1 MDALIN
7 YKEKGYHIEKSV
19 VPISAHKEL
28 FFTYYDLAISL
39 IRRNKQIPLNFEI
52 KNIEDLIYPEDI
64 KHLDTLLLAI
74 LKFDDKLIGEIYDSM
89 SYCSNFLRVVS
100 STKIEEISREILELK
115 NYNTIYSF
123 MNRVL
128 IQIPRDQRRTY
139 GWHQEIFYTLPNTR
153 FVQAYCPIIRDVTIE
168 NGALEICKKSHKDGL
183 AKQTWNKPENRV
195 LQIIVDEKKVDKYEK
210 IRLPMKLGDFLFF
223 NPYLIHRS
231 GDNLT
236 KDEIRF
242 SLVTIWND
250 CSHAGWT
257 PPFPNFKSRTI
268 TPKENFEKLKRT
280 QIK

>member
-1 MDALIN
+1 MNALSN
-7 YKEKGYHIEKSV
+7 YKEKGYHIEKSL

-52 KNIEDLIYPEDI
+52 KNIEDLIYPNDV

-74 LKFDDKLIGEIYDSM
+74 LKFDDKLIGEIYDSI
-89 SYCSNFLRVVS
+89 SYCSSCLRLVGN
-100 STKIEEISREILELK
+100 TKIEEISREILELK
-115 NYNTIYSF
+115 NYSTIYSY
-123 MNRVL
+123 MNRIL
-128 IQIPRDQRRTY
+128 IQAPRDSRRTY
-139 GWHQEIFYTLPNTR
+139 DWHQELFYTIPNTR

-183 AKQTWNKPENRV
+183 VKQTWNEPKNRQV
-195 LQIIVDEKKVDKYEK
+195 QVTVDKKIVNEYEK
-210 IRLPMKLGDFLFF
+210 IKLPMKLGDFLFF

-250 CSHAGWT
+250 CSHNGWR
-257 PPFPNFKSRTI
+257 PPLPDFKTRTF
-268 TPKENFEKLKRT
+268 TSKENFEKHKP
-280 QIK
+280 

>member
-1 MDALIN
+1 MDALSN

-39 IRRNKQIPLNFEI
+39 IRRNKKIPLNFEI
-52 KNIEDLIYPEDI
+52 KNIEDLIYPDDI

-74 LKFDDKLIGEIYDSM
+74 LKFDDKLIGEIYDTM
-89 SYCSNFLRVVS
+89 SYCSNFLRVLS
-100 STKIEEISREILELK
+100 STKIEEISKEILELK

-139 GWHQEIFYTLPNTR
+139 GWHQEIFYTIPNTR

-183 AKQTWNKPENRV
+183 AKQTWKKPKNRAKQV
-195 LQIIVDEKKVDKYEK
+195 IVDEKKVDKYEK

-236 KDEIRF
+236 KGEIRF

-250 CSHAGWT
+250 CSHAGWR
-257 PPFPNFKSRTI
+257 PPFPKFKSRTF
-268 TPKENFEKLKRT
+268 TAKENFEKLKRT
-280 QIK
+280 QMK